1 MERQVD
7 TILIL
12 SPENVPP
19 ELAEWLEACGNGV
32 LLVSLDR
39 LADGRLVLQALPDV
53 EPQVVARVR
62 KILAQHADVLRRL
75 A

>member
-1 MERQVD
+1 MKEYAN
-7 TILIL
+7 TILTL
-12 SPENVPP
+12 SAEKVPP
-19 ELAEWLEACGNGV
+19 ELTEWLEACGNGV

-53 EPQVVARVR
+53 DPRLVARVR

-75 A
+75 T